1 LSYEEVYRRMLVAL
15 ARRAGTLIR
24 REELVRQALAA
35 RVNRP
40 LAEALLKEIDELLK
54 LVPDFE
60 QAIKDAVERALK
72 EGKPVLETILEDVI
86 KGFTKALPLAF
97 IGTLDRMKKAII
109 NANEIINA
117 ANKIIEDLSEE
128 GFHLPRIESI
138 AVKDDIISL
147 TQALKTAKQV
157 LQTIVEFFKELEKY
171 GEEV

>member
-72 EGKPVLETILEDVI
+72 EGKPVLETILEDVV

-109 NANEIINA
+109 NANEIVNA

>member
-1 LSYEEVYRRMLVAL
+1 MSYEEVYRRMLVAL

-97 IGTLDRMKKAII
+97 IGTLDRMKR
-109 NANEIINA
+109 
-117 ANKIIEDLSEE
+117 L
-128 GFHLPRIESI
+128 
-138 AVKDDIISL
+138 
-147 TQALKTAKQV
+147 
-157 LQTIVEFFKELEKY
+157 
-171 GEEV
+171 

>member
-1 LSYEEVYRRMLVAL
+1 MSYEEVYRRMLVAL

-72 EGKPVLETILEDVI
+72 EGKPVLETILEDVV

-109 NANEIINA
+109 NANEIVNA

>member
-1 LSYEEVYRRMLVAL
+1 MSYEEVYRRMLVAL